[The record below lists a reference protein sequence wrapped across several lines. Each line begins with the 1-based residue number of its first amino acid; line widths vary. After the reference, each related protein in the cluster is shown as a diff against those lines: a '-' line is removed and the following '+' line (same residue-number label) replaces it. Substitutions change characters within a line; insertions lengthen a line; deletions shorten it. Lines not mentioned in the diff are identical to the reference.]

1 MVRTSLI
8 NRLSH
13 AVDLIEQRTKQ
24 NRPLKIVEVRRGF
37 REDGNVAQARHFAAY
52 PEDQDADIVL
62 FKFCDDEELADE
74 SQVCTAPVG
83 QTCEEP

>member
-1 MVRTSLI
+1 MVNASLI
-8 NRLSH
+8 SRLSQ
-13 AVDLIEQRTKQ
+13 AVDQIEKRLKQ

-62 FKFCDDEELADE
+62 FEFYKDEGRADE
-74 SQVCTAPVG
+74 GQDCAPSTG
-83 QTCEEP
+83 PAHKEP